1 MNSREGWDGMRRII
15 ILGCALLVGI
25 WLILMQRT
33 PQSSCPPSDTT
44 AEIGQPAPAF
54 ALNDLAGRQ
63 VSLNDFKGKVVL
75 LDFWATWC
83 GPCRLSMPLLEKL
96 QQEHP
101 DDFTLLAVNIGET
114 PDQVTPYAQRQ
125 KIQARI
131 PLDVQGCVASAY
143 QASSIPRQV
152 LIDKE
157 GVVRFIRDGYYPQL
171 GPEIWSEIV
180 KLQ

>member
-1 MNSREGWDGMRRII
+1 MDRPASAAARRRRWFAAVLA
-15 ILGCALLVGI
+15 LGFLA
-25 WLILMQRT
+25 
-33 PQSSCPPSDTT
+33 
-44 AEIGQPAPAF
+44 AAPARAEDIEVQEPVAVGAVAPDF
-54 ALNDLAGRQ
+54 TLADTAGKSVR
-63 VSLNDFKGKVVL
+63 LNDFKGKVVL

-83 GPCRLSMPLLEKL
+83 GPCRLSMPVLEKL

-101 DDFTLLAVNIGET
+101 NDFTLLAVNIGET

-157 GVVRFIRDGYYPQL
+157 GIVRFIRDGYYPQL
-171 GPEIWSEIV
+171 GADIWTEIV

>member
-1 MNSREGWDGMRRII
+1 MRRII
-15 ILGCALLVGI
+15 ILGAAVLVGV
-25 WLILMQRT
+25 WLIIMQRA
-33 PQSSCPPSDTT
+33 PQSVCPPSDAT

-54 ALNDLAGRQ
+54 ALSDLDGRQ

-83 GPCRLSMPLLEKL
+83 GPCRLSMPVLEKL

-101 DDFTLLAVNIGET
+101 NDFTLLAVNVGET
-114 PDQVTPYAQRQ
+114 PDMVTPYARRQ

-131 PLDVQGCVASAY
+131 PLDVQGCVAAAY

-157 GVVRFIRDGYYPQL
+157 GIVRFIRDGYYSQL
-171 GPEIWSEIV
+171 GSDLWSEIV